1 MTDVR
6 AVPTVQIDEAA
17 ILVSEWRLAPGA
29 VIDWHRHEYPYVVV
43 PMTTGR
49 LASKGRDGEITT
61 ELVAGRC
68 YSRPATVQHVVRSAN
83 RIEFGCIEI
92 ENKPRTLPSY
102 STAR

>member
-17 ILVSEWRLAPGA
+17 VRVSEWRLAPGA

-49 LASKGRDGEITT
+49 LASKGRHGEITT

-68 YSRPATVQHVVRSAN
+68 YSRPEGVEHEVRNAN
-83 RIEFGCIEI
+83 PFEFVFIEI
-92 ENKPRTLPSY
+92 EIKRRT
-102 STAR
+102 

>member
-17 ILVSEWRLAPGA
+17 VRVSEWRLAPGA

-61 ELVAGRC
+61 ELVAGRGYC
-68 YSRPATVQHVVRSAN
+68 RPGGVEQ
-83 RIEFGCIEI
+83 EG
-92 ENKPRTLPSY
+92 RTPKTWCLTFRERQVMPVL
-102 STAR
+102 RQEKRV